1 MMKAETANE
10 KTFTKPAPAVLPGD
24 LAVVVGAGVS
34 GVAAARLLHKIG
46 ARVRLLDRSADRI
59 SAEFAEWA
67 ASVGVEIVCG
77 EHVPSQFRDA
87 RLVVPS
93 PGVAAAVIRKFL
105 PEENAPEIMAET
117 ELAWRQLS
125 GEPVIGVTGTS
136 GKTTTTS
143 LCSAMLREQGLR
155 VFTGG
160 NIGTPLSEYVLSGEK
175 ADVIVLELSSFQLQT
190 CSTLHPRVGILLN
203 ISENHLDFHKDM
215 DEYISAKMRL
225 FANQTGDD
233 LAILQEGMD
242 DLAARYGLKARIV
255 HYTAS
260 DRFPEMQLVG
270 PHNRSNAEAAWLACR
285 EFGVT
290 EEAAARAVA
299 AFAPLEH
306 RLEKVA
312 EINGVLYVNDSK
324 CTTVEALRVA
334 LASFDRPVVLLAGG
348 KFKGGDLPGLCPLLK
363 KHARCVALFG
373 ASRERFEPAWR
384 DTVPVTWDR
393 TLEQALR
400 RAAGKDGHP
409 ALAHEGD
416 VVLLAPACSSYDQY
430 PNYLRRGE
438 DFKRV
443 VREVLA

>member
-1 MMKAETANE
+1 MQAASETFMKPD
-10 KTFTKPAPAVLPGD
+10 PAIQPGD

-34 GVAAARLLHKIG
+34 GVAAARLLHRMG
-46 ARVRLLDRSADRI
+46 ARVRLIDRSRERIPAD
-59 SAEFAEWA
+59 FAAWA
-67 ASVGVEIVCG
+67 VREGVEIVCG
-77 EHVPSQFRDA
+77 EHAPEHFTGA

-93 PGVAAAVIRKFL
+93 PGVAAAVIRKLL
-105 PEENAPEIMAET
+105 PAGEAPEIMAET

-175 ADVIVLELSSFQLQT
+175 ADVVVLELSSFQLQT
-190 CSTLHPRVGILLN
+190 CSLLRPQVAILLN

-215 DEYISAKMRL
+215 EEYVSAKMRL
-225 FANQTGDD
+225 FANQTAEDV
-233 LAILQEGMD
+233 AILQEGMD
-242 DLAARYGLKARIV
+242 ELARRYGLAARIA
-255 HYTAS
+255 HYAATE
-260 DRFPEMQLVG
+260 RFPDMQLMG
-270 PHNRSNAEAAWLACR
+270 PHNRANAEAAWLACR
-285 EFGVT
+285 EFGVS

-299 AFAPLEH
+299 AFRPLEH

-312 EINGVLYVNDSK
+312 EIGGVLYVNDSK

-348 KFKGGDLPGLCPLLK
+348 KFKGGNLPGLCPLLK
-363 KHARCVALFG
+363 RHARCVALFG

-384 DTVPVTWDR
+384 DTLPVTWDQ
-393 TLEQALR
+393 TLEKALR
-400 RAAGKDGHP
+400 RVAGLDGRP
-409 ALAHEGD
+409 ALAREGD

-443 VREVLA
+443 VRETLA

>member
-1 MMKAETANE
+1 MQAASE
-10 KTFTKPAPAVLPGD
+10 TFTKPDPAVKPGD

-34 GVAAARLLHKIG
+34 GVAAARLLHRMG
-46 ARVRLLDRSADRI
+46 ARVRLLDRSRERIPAD
-59 SAEFAEWA
+59 FAEWA
-67 ASVGVEIVCG
+67 AGEGVEIVCG
-77 EHVPSQFRDA
+77 EHAPEHFAGA

-105 PEENAPEIMAET
+105 PAEDAPDIMAET

-160 NIGTPLSEYVLSGEK
+160 NIGTPLSEYVLSGER
-175 ADVIVLELSSFQLQT
+175 ADVVVLELSSFQLQT
-190 CSTLHPRVGILLN
+190 CSLLRPRVAILLN

-215 DEYISAKMRL
+215 EEYVSAKMRL
-225 FANQTGDD
+225 FANQTAEDV
-233 LAILQEGMD
+233 AILQEGMD
-242 DLAARYGLKARIV
+242 DLAHRYGLAARIE
-255 HYTAS
+255 HYAVTE
-260 DRFPEMQLVG
+260 RFPDMQLMG
-270 PHNRSNAEAAWLACR
+270 PHNRANAEAAWLACR
-285 EFGVT
+285 EFGVS

-299 AFAPLEH
+299 AFTPLEH

-312 EINGVLYVNDSK
+312 EIGGVLYVNDSK

-334 LASFDRPVVLLAGG
+334 LASFERPVILLAGG
-348 KFKGGDLPGLCPLLK
+348 KFKGGNLPGLCPLLK

-384 DTVPVTWDR
+384 DTVPVTWDQ
-393 TLEQALR
+393 TLEKALR
-400 RAAGKDGHP
+400 RVAGLDGRP
-409 ALAHEGD
+409 ALAREGD

-438 DFKRV
+438 DFKRI
-443 VREVLA
+443 VRETLA

>member
-1 MMKAETANE
+1 MQAASE
-10 KTFTKPAPAVLPGD
+10 TFTKPDPAIQPGD

-34 GVAAARLLHKIG
+34 GVAAARLLHRIG
-46 ARVRLLDRSADRI
+46 ARVRLIDRSRERIPAD
-59 SAEFAEWA
+59 FATWA
-67 ASVGVEIVCG
+67 AGEGVEIVCG
-77 EHVPSQFRDA
+77 EHAPEQFA
-87 RLVVPS
+87 GAKLVVPS

-105 PEENAPEIMAET
+105 PAEDTPEIMAET

-125 GEPVIGVTGTS
+125 GAPVIGVPGTS

-190 CSTLHPRVGILLN
+190 CSLLHPRMAILLN

-215 DEYISAKMRL
+215 EEYVGAKMRL
-225 FANQTGDD
+225 FANQTVEDV
-233 LAILQEGMD
+233 AILQEGMD
-242 DLAARYGLKARIV
+242 DLARRYGLKARIG
-255 HYTAS
+255 HYAVTE
-260 DRFPEMQLVG
+260 RFPDMQLMG
-270 PHNRSNAEAAWLACR
+270 PHNRANAEAAWLACR
-285 EFGVT
+285 EFGVS

-299 AFAPLEH
+299 AFRPLEH

-312 EINGVLYVNDSK
+312 EIGGVLYVNDSK

-334 LASFDRPVVLLAGG
+334 LASFERPVILLAGG
-348 KFKGGDLPGLCPLLK
+348 KFKGGNLPGLCPLLK

-384 DTVPVTWDR
+384 DTVPVTWDQ
-393 TLEQALR
+393 TLEKALR
-400 RAAGKDGHP
+400 RVAGLDGRP
-409 ALAHEGD
+409 ALAREGD

-438 DFKRV
+438 DFKRI
-443 VREVLA
+443 VRETLA

>member
-1 MMKAETANE
+1 MQAASE
-10 KTFTKPAPAVLPGD
+10 TFTKPDPAVKPGD

-34 GVAAARLLHKIG
+34 GVAAARLLHRMG
-46 ARVRLLDRSADRI
+46 ARVRLLDRSRERIPAD
-59 SAEFAEWA
+59 FATWA
-67 ASVGVEIVCG
+67 AGEDVEIVCG
-77 EHVPSQFRDA
+77 EHAPEHFAGA

-105 PEENAPEIMAET
+105 PAEDAPDIMAET

-160 NIGTPLSEYVLSGEK
+160 NIGTPLSEYVLSGER
-175 ADVIVLELSSFQLQT
+175 ADVVVLELSSFQLQT
-190 CSTLHPRVGILLN
+190 CSLLRPRVAILLN

-215 DEYISAKMRL
+215 EEYVSAKMRL
-225 FANQTGDD
+225 FANQTAEDM
-233 LAILQEGMD
+233 AILQEGMD
-242 DLAARYGLKARIV
+242 DLVQRYGLAARIE
-255 HYTAS
+255 HYAVTE
-260 DRFPEMQLVG
+260 RFPDMQLMG
-270 PHNRSNAEAAWLACR
+270 PHNRANAEAAWLACR
-285 EFGVT
+285 EFGVS

-299 AFAPLEH
+299 AFTPLEH

-312 EINGVLYVNDSK
+312 EIGGVLYVNDSK

-334 LASFDRPVVLLAGG
+334 LASFERPVILLAGG
-348 KFKGGDLPGLCPLLK
+348 KFKGGNLPGLCPLLK

-373 ASRERFEPAWR
+373 ASRERFESAWR
-384 DTVPVTWDR
+384 DTVPVTWDQ
-393 TLEQALR
+393 TLEKALCR
-400 RAAGKDGHP
+400 VAGLDGRP
-409 ALAHEGD
+409 ALAREGD

-438 DFKRV
+438 DFKRI
-443 VREVLA
+443 VRETLA

>member
-1 MMKAETANE
+1 MQAASETFMKPDSAIQ
-10 KTFTKPAPAVLPGD
+10 PGD

-34 GVAAARLLHKIG
+34 GVAAARLLHRIG
-46 ARVRLLDRSADRI
+46 ARVRLLDRSRDRI
-59 SAEFAEWA
+59 PADFAAWA
-67 ASVGVEIVCG
+67 AGEGVEIVCG
-77 EHVPSQFRDA
+77 EHAPEHFAGA

-93 PGVAAAVIRKFL
+93 PGVAAAVIRKLL
-105 PEENAPEIMAET
+105 PTGDAPEIMAET

-143 LCSAMLREQGLR
+143 LCSAMLREQGLS

-175 ADVIVLELSSFQLQT
+175 ADVVVLELSSFQLQT
-190 CSTLHPRVGILLN
+190 CSLLRPQVAILLN

-215 DEYISAKMRL
+215 EEYVSAKMRL
-225 FANQTGDD
+225 FANQTAEDV
-233 LAILQEGMD
+233 AILQEGMD
-242 DLAARYGLKARIV
+242 ELARRYGLKGRIA
-255 HYTAS
+255 HYAATG
-260 DRFPEMQLVG
+260 RFPDMQLMG
-270 PHNRSNAEAAWLACR
+270 PHNRANAEAAWLACR
-285 EFGVT
+285 EFGVS

-299 AFAPLEH
+299 AFRPLEH

-312 EINGVLYVNDSK
+312 EIGGVLYVNDSK

-348 KFKGGDLPGLCPLLK
+348 KFKGGNLPGLCPLLK

-384 DTVPVTWDR
+384 DTLPVTWDQ
-393 TLEQALR
+393 TLEKALR
-400 RAAGKDGHP
+400 RVAGLDGRP
-409 ALAHEGD
+409 ALAREGD

-443 VREVLA
+443 VRETLA